1 MSDLF
6 LIYEDK
12 FNDLVNKIQEIII
25 SFSTLSRDKAEFA
38 LSSSVELFKE
48 TEGVLHKMEIETSSN
63 GTLVSLN
70 KVKQYKSEFNTLQNN
85 FQIIKDKYITQ
96 KAESAIMLNTE
107 DNEIL
112 NMKQKGEGLIANE
125 NGNDDIKFDS
135 VDISNSYDHKKM
147 DIIQEKKRE
156 GFEIQDS
163 NQFNFQSDKKRKK
176 FLILM
181 SIMIII
187 ALVFLIILLSF
198 IL

>member
-48 TEGVLHKMEIETSSN
+48 TEGILHKMEIETSSN